1 MLFRRL
7 GAFAGGFTLDAAEQ
21 VCSDDQLDRYAILD
35 LLTALVDKSLVLTSE
50 RGPAVRYGMLET
62 VRQYVQRLE
71 ESGEHRELRDRHLKL
86 FAALAGEAE
95 PRWARPARTG
105 G

>member
-50 RGPAVRYGMLET
+50 RGPAVRYGIRDGSS
-62 VRQYVQRLE
+62 VRR
-71 ESGEHRELRDRHLKL
+71 
-86 FAALAGEAE
+86 AAAGGVGRASSC
-95 PRWARPARTG
+95 ATAT
-105 G
+105 